1 MRKVVKKMKRNNS
14 SKTSRLCSFGSLD
27 YMILA
32 STIAIALS
40 EEFSSDEVS
49 ILASFFAVLSD
60 ELALIEAIEDCNS
73 NDTDDDVFVAPIP
86 SIATITLDE
95 DNKTNLKN
103 HSNLKKKKI
112 IKKKRKKIRKL

>member
-1 MRKVVKKMKRNNS
+1 MRKVVKKMKRNSS
-14 SKTSRLCSFGSLD
+14 SKTSKLCAFGSLD

-86 SIATITLDE
+86 SVTTITLDE

-103 HSNLKKKKI
+103 YSNQKKKRI

>member
-14 SKTSRLCSFGSLD
+14 SKTSKLCSFGSLD

-86 SIATITLDE
+86 SVATITLDE
-95 DNKTNLKN
+95 DNNNNLKN

>member
-1 MRKVVKKMKRNNS
+1 MRKVVKKMKRNSS
-14 SKTSRLCSFGSLD
+14 SKTSKLCAFGSLD

-73 NDTDDDVFVAPIP
+73 NAPDEDVFVAPIP
-86 SIATITLDE
+86 SVATITLDE
-95 DNKTNLKN
+95 DNNTNLKN
-103 HSNLKKKKI
+103 YSNQKKKRI

>member
-1 MRKVVKKMKRNNS
+1 MRKVVKKMKRNSS
-14 SKTSRLCSFGSLD
+14 SKTSKLCAFGSLD

-40 EEFSSDEVS
+40 EEFSSDEID

-73 NDTDDDVFVAPIP
+73 NVTDDDVFVAPIP
-86 SIATITLDE
+86 SVSTITLDE
-95 DNKTNLKN
+95 DNNTNLKN
-103 HSNLKKKKI
+103 YSNQKKKRI

>member
-1 MRKVVKKMKRNNS
+1 MRKVVKKMKRNS
-14 SKTSRLCSFGSLD
+14 RSKTSKLCAFGSLD

-73 NDTDDDVFVAPIP
+73 NTPDEDVFVAAIP
-86 SIATITLDE
+86 SVATITLDE

-103 HSNLKKKKI
+103 YSNLKKKKI